1 MLETLLGGLFGGLL
15 RLAPEVL
22 KWLDRKDE
30 RKHELD
36 MQDKALAF
44 EDRRQAGKMA
54 EYGAA
59 LDQTQFAAL
68 SEAFKQQAAA
78 DAGAGKFA
86 ALSSSVRPVVT
97 YALVALYAGVK
108 LAHGDF
114 LWTDEDQGLLASVL
128 GFWFV
133 SRAITKG

>member
-15 RLAPEVL
+15 RIVPEVL

-30 RKHELD
+30 RAHELS

-68 SEAFKQQAAA
+68 GEAFKQQAAA
-78 DAGAGKFA
+78 DSAAGGWAI
-86 ALSSSVRPVVT
+86 LSSSVRPVVT
-97 YALVALYAGVK
+97 YGLVALYAGIK
-108 LAHGDF
+108 IAKGDWA
-114 LWTDEDQGLLASVL
+114 WTAEDQALLSSVMA
-128 GFWFV
+128 FWFV
-133 SRAITKG
+133 GRAITKG